1 VEFSGRQPELGTD
14 EWCVTWKLF
23 HPNGTPMPHSE
34 CPMAVA
40 LKECRIVRGAEAIAE
55 RPDGRRIWF
64 TPYPTPLRDS
74 EGKITGGINMLVDIT
89 ERKRAE
95 QQIRESEERFRSI
108 FNSSAIG
115 VAVLSLEARFIHV
128 NAAYCSITG
137 YSEEEMTKLNWAK
150 LTHPDDRA
158 AMQGKIEQLIGGS
171 IPSFAIEERYF
182 TKDRRTVWVQNSVSL
197 TRNGEGG
204 PENIIALCED
214 ITARKSGE
222 KAVGQLASIIE
233 SSNDA
238 IISKDLNGIIQTWN
252 YGAERLFGYTA
263 SEAVGQPVT
272 MLIPTARMHE
282 EELIMQRIRN
292 GGRIDHYDTIRRRK
306 DGTLVD
312 VSVAV
317 SPIIESGKVVGAS
330 NVTRDISDRK
340 RADEERA
347 KLLKTAELL
356 NRISP
361 MISSEL
367 DAERLTQTIT
377 DLATEVTGAQFGAFF
392 HNVVNQNGEE
402 YLLYTLSGVPREAF
416 AHFPMPRNT
425 AVFGPTFRGEGVVR
439 SADITQDPRYGKNAP
454 YRGMP
459 EGHLPVRSYLAAPVM
474 SRGGKVLGGLFFGH
488 ARTDVFTEQHDVIVR
503 AIAGQAAIA
512 LDNAFLFTETRR
524 KKEELARANEELQRA
539 NADLE
544 QFAYSA
550 SHDLQEPI
558 RNMAVFGEIL
568 GRRYGQALD
577 DKGKE
582 YLAFVRTGAIRM
594 EALVKD
600 LLAYT
605 QAAGRDQKIE
615 DVDSEQALARSLANL
630 ATTIRETQAAI
641 THDPLPVVR
650 IGEVQLQ
657 QLFQNLVGNAIKYS
671 RDAESP
677 RIHIRANLI
686 ADRWQF
692 AVQDNGIGIHP
703 DHKEKIFGIFKRLH
717 TDGKYPGTG
726 IGLAICQKIV
736 ERSGGRL
743 WVESAGE
750 GKGSTFYFTLPAG
763 GGD

>member
-1 VEFSGRQPELGTD
+1 MEWARTRDPDELLPLNWPTGDGKMLCVVTRAIGFNAELGVIGVAFAESQSISPIHHVILNVAATQA
-14 EWCVTWKLF
+14 
-23 HPNGTPMPHSE
+23 GTATQRAHLLDS
-34 CPMAVA
+34 
-40 LKECRIVRGAEAIAE
+40 
-55 RPDGRRIWF
+55 
-64 TPYPTPLRDS
+64 LR
-74 EGKITGGINMLVDIT
+74 K
-89 ERKRAE
+89 
-95 QQIRESEERFRSI
+95 SEERFRS
-108 FNSSAIG
+108 
-115 VAVLSLEARFIHV
+115 L
-128 NAAYCSITG
+128 AA
-137 YSEEEMTKLNWAK
+137 
-150 LTHPDDRA
+150 
-158 AMQGKIEQLIGGS
+158 
-171 IPSFAIEERYF
+171 
-182 TKDRRTVWVQNSVSL
+182 
-197 TRNGEGG
+197 
-204 PENIIALCED
+204 
-214 ITARKSGE
+214 
-222 KAVGQLASIIE
+222 IIE

-238 IISKDLNGIIQTWN
+238 IISKDLNGVIQTWN

-263 SEAVGQPVT
+263 SEALGRPVT
-272 MLIPTARMHE
+272 MLIPPAQMHE
-282 EELIMQRIRN
+282 EDLIMQRIRS
-292 GGRIDHYDTIRRRK
+292 GGRMDHYDTIRCRK

-317 SPIIESGKVVGAS
+317 SPIIESGQVVGAS

-356 NRISP
+356 NRIGP
-361 MISSEL
+361 VISSEL

-392 HNVVNQNGEE
+392 HNVVNDKGEE

-474 SRGGKVLGGLFFGH
+474 SRDGKVLGGLFFGH
-488 ARTDVFTEQHDVIVR
+488 ARTAIFTEQHEVIVR

-524 KKEELARANEELQRA
+524 KKEELARANDDLQRA

-558 RNMAVFGEIL
+558 RNVALYSEIL

-582 YLAFVRTGAIRM
+582 YLGFVRTGAIRM

-605 QAAGRDQKIE
+605 QAAGRDQNIE
-615 DVDSEQALARSLANL
+615 DVDSEHALARSLENL

-641 THDPLPVVR
+641 THDPLPVLR

-671 RDAESP
+671 RDAEAP
-677 RIHIRANLI
+677 RVHISANLMG
-686 ADRWQF
+686 DRWQF

-717 TDGKYPGTG
+717 TDGKYAGTG

-763 GGD
+763 GGDE